1 MLQRNHNALKTRYA
15 IVGGGPAGALAAA
28 NLARAG
34 REVIVFEE
42 RLAWEK
48 PCGGGIT
55 HKGLLEWPFLGAAEI
70 ERNWVQECELIA
82 PSGRRVLFRLQRPV
96 AIFSRQVL
104 NGLLLE
110 RARAAGATIFKQRV
124 YRIEQRGESWYLESA
139 SRAIPADYLILACG
153 ARTPFRKQLAQPFA
167 AEDLM
172 VTAGYYIPGRSH
184 TMQIQFL
191 DRLHGYIWI
200 FPRADHVSAGICG
213 RLKDRSTSELRRLLE
228 TWLPRLGFDFREAGF
243 YSHILPSL
251 RPSTLRHVA
260 VNGKSWA
267 LIGDAAGFVDA
278 ITGEGLYY
286 ALRSAELLS
295 QALLEDSPE
304 AYAAHL
310 RQDFLPE
317 LEAAAGVAN
326 RFYGGR
332 WLGRTVIERMIQ
344 FTENSGSFRELMRD
358 MFAGS
363 QNYRDLR
370 YRLYRSLP
378 AMLAESLASALRLP
392 SSHAGIDCRG
402 NYRVK
407 EQVAELWPS
416 QFIR

>member
-1 MLQRNHNALKTRYA
+1 MLQRSHNALKTRYA

-28 NLARAG
+28 NLARAD

-42 RLAWEK
+42 KLAWEK

-55 HKGLLEWPFLGAAEI
+55 HKGLEEWPFLRAAEI
-70 ERNWVQECELIA
+70 ERNWVRECELIA
-82 PSGRRVLFRLQRPV
+82 PSGRRVLFGFDRPV
-96 AIFSRQVL
+96 AIFSRRVL

-110 RARAAGATIFKQRV
+110 RARQAGATIFKQRV

-139 SRAIPADYLILACG
+139 SHGIHADYLVLACG
-153 ARTPFRKQLAQPFA
+153 ARNPFRKQLTRPFA

-172 VTAGYYIPGRSH
+172 VTAGYYIPGQSR

-191 DRLHGYIWI
+191 DGLHGYIWI

-213 RLKDRSTSELRRLLE
+213 RLKDQSTAELRRLLE
-228 TWLPRLGFDFREAGF
+228 SRLPHLGFDFDAARF

-251 RPSTLRHVA
+251 PPSTLREVA
-260 VNGKSWA
+260 VNGKRWA
-267 LIGDAAGFVDA
+267 LIGDGAGFVDP

-304 AYAAHL
+304 SYAARL
-310 RQDFLPE
+310 REDFLPD
-317 LEAAAGVAN
+317 LETAARVAD
-326 RFYGGR
+326 RFYSGR

-358 MFAGS
+358 MFAGT
-363 QNYRDLR
+363 QKYRDLR
-370 YRLYRSLP
+370 HRLYRGLP
-378 AMLAESLASALRLP
+378 AMLIESLANALRLP
-392 SSHAGIDCRG
+392 SGHAVIDCEKAG
-402 NYRVK
+402 
-407 EQVAELWPS
+407 
-416 QFIR
+416 